1 MRNLV
6 KALAV
11 VAALVPALAFAQIAN
26 SRHDLSNVST
36 ANVRSTAAGGTDQ
49 TCIFCHTPHRGSSQ
63 QLLWNRTA
71 QTTSY
76 TWGGATVTTAGT
88 PLVTGLRPQSMACLS
103 CHDGTVGLGDV
114 INSNGA
120 AATFAMQD
128 TAGGGALTGNR
139 LTGGMRV
146 GVAGNLSGNHP
157 ISIAYPR
164 TGGSVYFTN
173 TSAVT
178 GTALNDF
185 RVVATTGCATPTGL
199 CTTATGGTNIT
210 IYADGT
216 TGYGIECGSCHDVHN
231 RFAANDYF
239 LRASTARSEI
249 CLACHAK

>member
-11 VAALVPALAFAQIAN
+11 TAVLVPAMAFAQI
-26 SRHDLSNVST
+26 SGTRHDLSN
-36 ANVRSTAAGGTDQ
+36 ANTGVTTRSNATGGTDQ
-49 TCIFCHTPHRGSSQ
+49 TCIFCHTPHRGATQ
-63 QLLWNRTA
+63 QLLWNRNA
-71 QTTSY
+71 QTTTY
-76 TWGGATVTTAGT
+76 NWGGTAATTAGT
-88 PLVTGLRPQSMACLS
+88 PLATNLRPQSMACLS

-120 AATFAMQD
+120 AAQFPMVGNVDAQ
-128 TAGGGALTGNR
+128 NR

-164 TGGSVYFTN
+164 TGGSTYFTN
-173 TSAVT
+173 TSGVT
-178 GTALNDF
+178 LLTDF

-199 CTTATGGTNIT
+199 CTTATGGNNIT

-216 TGYGIECGSCHDVHN
+216 NGYGIECGSCHDVHN
-231 RFAANDYF
+231 RFAGNGYF